1 MPLKLAIV
9 GRPNVGK
16 SRLFNRLAGRTA
28 AIVHDTPGVTR
39 DRQAVDAEYEGIA
52 LTLIDT
58 AGFEDAVTGSIA
70 HRMTQQ
76 TITAIAE
83 AEALLFLIDARAGI
97 TAGDQIIAQTLR
109 KSGKPVILAANKCE
123 GRVEIPAEIYGL
135 GLGDPIRISA
145 EHNLGMEDLVAAL
158 EALVPKSQ
166 AEDEEEDGE
175 QEDEAYHEDIEEEA
189 EDVEEGEQDDEDYHE
204 DIDAEDEDE
213 FSEDDEPLED
223 ITVNYLDRPL
233 RLALVGRPN
242 VGKSSL
248 FNHLLGEERSLVGP
262 EAGLTRDSITAPWKA
277 GDRDVLLHDTAGLRK
292 KARVAGET
300 LEEMS
305 VASTLEAI
313 RFADCVIVMIDANA
327 PFEKQDLT
335 IADLIAREGRA
346 IVFAVNKWDLLENKA
361 GGISRMREKL
371 DRLLPQIAGAPLIAT
386 SARTGEGIDR
396 LADAVTEA
404 DKAWNTRISTSTLN
418 RFLEGALQR
427 HATPAISGRRVRIRY
442 MTQRKARPPSF
453 TLFGNQ
459 LDALPEAYLRYLS
472 NGLRENFNLK
482 GTPLRF
488 SVRNSKNPYAPKPK
502 K

>member
-39 DRQAVDAEYEGIA
+39 DRQSVDAEYDGLS

-58 AGFEDAVTGSIA
+58 AGFEDGAPGSIPN
-70 HRMTQQ
+70 RMTQQ
-76 TITAIAE
+76 TVTAIAE
-83 AEALLFLIDARAGI
+83 AEALLFVIDARAGV
-97 TAGDQIIAQTLR
+97 TAGDEIIAAALH
-109 KSGKPVILAANKCE
+109 KAGKPVILAANKCE
-123 GRVEIPAEIYGL
+123 GRVQVMDDVYGL
-135 GLGDPIRISA
+135 GFGEPLRISA

-158 EALVPKSQ
+158 EPLADP
-166 AEDEEEDGE
+166 AAANADEEDDQDNEDLE
-175 QEDEAYHEDIEEEA
+175 EDFEED
-189 EDVEEGEQDDEDYHE
+189 
-204 DIDAEDEDE
+204 
-213 FSEDDEPLED
+213 FSEDDEPTED
-223 ITVNYLDRPL
+223 VVVNYLDRPL

-313 RFADCVIVMIDANA
+313 RFADCVIIMIDANA

-346 IVFAVNKWDLLENKA
+346 IVFAINKFDLLENKA
-361 GGISRMREKL
+361 GAISRMREKM

-386 SARTGEGIDR
+386 SARTGEGLDR
-396 LADAVTEA
+396 LEGAIFEA
-404 DKAWNTRISTSTLN
+404 DRAWNSRVSTATLN
-418 RFLEGALQR
+418 RFLKEALQR

-488 SVRNSKNPYAPKPK
+488 SVRNSKNPYAPKR
-502 K
+502 

>member
-39 DRQAVDAEYEGIA
+39 DRQAVDAEYEGLA
-52 LTLIDT
+52 LRLIDT
-58 AGFEDAVTGSIA
+58 AGFEDAASGSIA
-70 HRMTQQ
+70 NRMTKQ
-76 TITAIAE
+76 TLTAIAE
-83 AEALLFLIDARAGI
+83 AEALLFLIDARAGV
-97 TAGDQIIAQTLR
+97 TAGDQIIAQALR

-123 GRVEIPAEIYGL
+123 GRITPPPEAYGL
-135 GLGDPIRISA
+135 GLGEPIAISA
-145 EHNLGMEDLVAAL
+145 EHNLGMEDIVAAL
-158 EALVPKSQ
+158 ETLAPAHD
-166 AEDEEEDGE
+166 AEEEKQDEADEE
-175 QEDEAYHEDIEEEA
+175 
-189 EDVEEGEQDDEDYHE
+189 
-204 DIDAEDEDE
+204 E
-213 FSEDDEPLED
+213 FSEDDEPQED
-223 ITVNYLDRPL
+223 VVVNYLDRPL

-248 FNHLLGEERSLVGP
+248 FNQLLGEERSLTGP
-262 EAGLTRDSITAPWKA
+262 EAGLTRDAITAPWKA
-277 GDRDVLLHDTAGLRK
+277 GERDVLLHDTAGLRK

-305 VASTLEAI
+305 VASTLDAI
-313 RFADCVIVMIDANA
+313 RFADCVIVMIDATA

-371 DRLLPQIAGAPLIAT
+371 DRLLPQVAGAPLIAT
-386 SARTGEGIDR
+386 SARTGEGLDR
-396 LADAVTEA
+396 LEAAVTEA
-404 DKAWNTRISTSTLN
+404 DRAWNSRVSTATLN
-418 RFLEGALQR
+418 RFLESALQR

-459 LDALPEAYLRYLS
+459 LDALPEAYLRYLH
-472 NGLRENFNLK
+472 NGLREAFGLK

-488 SVRNSKNPYAPKPK
+488 SVRNSKNPYATK

>member
-1 MPLKLAIV
+1 MRLKLAIV

-16 SRLFNRLAGRTA
+16 SRLFNRLAGRSA

-39 DRQAVDAEYEGIA
+39 DRQAVEAEYEGIA

-58 AGFEDAVTGSIA
+58 AGFEDAATGSVA

-76 TITAIAE
+76 TLTAIAE

-123 GRVEIPAEIYGL
+123 GRVEAPAEAYGL
-135 GLGDPIRISA
+135 GLGEPIRISA

-158 EALVPKSQ
+158 EDLAPRTES
-166 AEDEEEDGE
+166 DEEEDS
-175 QEDEAYHEDIEEEA
+175 EEEYEDA
-189 EDVEEGEQDDEDYHE
+189 EEDFEGE
-204 DIDAEDEDE
+204 EDE
-213 FSEDDEPLED
+213 FSEEDEPAEA

-262 EAGLTRDSITAPWKA
+262 EAGLTRDAITAPWKA

-371 DRLLPQIAGAPLIAT
+371 DRLLPQVAGAPLVAT
-386 SARTGEGIDR
+386 SARTGEGLDR
-396 LADAVTEA
+396 LEAAITEA
-404 DKAWNTRISTSTLN
+404 DKAWNTRVSTATLN

-459 LDALPEAYLRYLS
+459 LDALPEAYLRYLT

-488 SVRNSKNPYAPKPK
+488 SVRNSKNPYAGK

>member
-145 EHNLGMEDLVAAL
+145 EHNLGMEELVAAL
-158 EALVPKSQ
+158 EALVPKAQ
-166 AEDEEEDGE
+166 ADDEEDDGAQEDEE
-175 QEDEAYHEDIEEEA
+175 YHEDIEEES
-189 EDVEEGEQDDEDYHE
+189 
-204 DIDAEDEDE
+204 EDE

-277 GDRDVLLHDTAGLRK
+277 GVRDVLLHDTAGLRK
-292 KARVAGET
+292 KARMAGET

-396 LADAVTEA
+396 LAAAVTEA
-404 DKAWNTRISTSTLN
+404 DKAWNTRVSTSTLN

-488 SVRNSKNPYAPKPK
+488 SVRNSKNPYAPKK
-502 K
+502 

>member
-39 DRQAVDAEYEGIA
+39 DRQAVDAEYEGIS

-58 AGFEDAVTGSIA
+58 AGFEDAATGSIA

-158 EALVPKSQ
+158 EDLMPK
-166 AEDEEEDGE
+166 AEAAPEEEDDG
-175 QEDEAYHEDIEEEA
+175 EEEEYSEEIEA
-189 EDVEEGEQDDEDYHE
+189 EEE
-204 DIDAEDEDE
+204 EDE

-371 DRLLPQIAGAPLIAT
+371 DRLLPQVAGAPLIAT

-488 SVRNSKNPYAPKPK
+488 SVRNSKNPYAPKGRK
-502 K
+502 S

>member
-1 MPLKLAIV
+1 MPLTLAIV

-16 SRLFNRLAGRTA
+16 SRLFNRLAGRAA

-39 DRQAVDAEYEGIA
+39 DRQAVEAVFDG
-52 LTLIDT
+52 LSLCLIDT
-58 AGFEDAVTGSIA
+58 AGFEEAATGSIA
-70 HRMTQQ
+70 HRMTKQ
-76 TITAIAE
+76 TLAAIAE
-83 AEALLFLIDARAGI
+83 AEALLFVVDARDGL
-97 TAGDQIIAQTLR
+97 TAGDQIIAEALR

-123 GRVEIPAEIYGL
+123 GRTLPPAEAWGL
-135 GLGDPIRISA
+135 GFGEPIAISA
-145 EHNLGMEDLVAAL
+145 EHNIGMAELADALAPLAPKALIPDEEDD
-158 EALVPKSQ
+158 
-166 AEDEEEDGE
+166 EDENIED
-175 QEDEAYHEDIEEEA
+175 
-189 EDVEEGEQDDEDYHE
+189 EDVEDELEGEAPVAH
-204 DIDAEDEDE
+204 
-213 FSEDDEPLED
+213 
-223 ITVNYLDRPL
+223 YLDRPL

-248 FNHLLGEERSLVGP
+248 FNQLLGEERSLVGP
-262 EAGLTRDSITAPWKA
+262 EAGLTRDAITASWKA

-292 KARVAGET
+292 KARMAGEV

-313 RFADCVIVMIDANA
+313 RFADCVIVMIDATA

-361 GGISRMREKL
+361 GAISRMREKL
-371 DRLLPQIAGAPLIAT
+371 DRLLPQVAGAPLIAT
-386 SARTGEGIDR
+386 SARTGEGLER
-396 LADAVTEA
+396 LEAAVAEA
-404 DKAWNTRISTSTLN
+404 DKAWNTRIPTAVLN
-418 RFLEGALQR
+418 RFLDGALQR

-459 LDALPEAYLRYLS
+459 LDALPEAYLRYLQ
-472 NGLRENFNLK
+472 NGLRESFGLK

-488 SVRNSKNPYAPKPK
+488 SVRNSKNPYAGK
-502 K
+502 KR